1 LEEALRRLKVS
12 GAYIHYDEEGDVLY
26 VHFGDREA
34 LEGVEIGE
42 GLIVD
47 LDKDG
52 EPAGLTITS
61 FKTRLSLSK
70 RS

>member
-1 LEEALRRLKVS
+1 MRIS

-34 LEGVEIGE
+34 VEGVEIAE
-42 GLIVD
+42 GIIVD
-47 LDKDG
+47 LDRDG

-61 FKTRLSLSK
+61 FKARLSETK
-70 RS
+70 QKQGC